1 MKRNLIIALSGLIII
16 TLFGIYIENYL
27 KKSAEV
33 ITKIIDEIE
42 KTVIIVEIDSAK
54 EKLNELN
61 EEWERTKDKWSML
74 IDHEEMDNVEE
85 TIQYIEIFIDETD
98 RQADLLAEI
107 NKLRF
112 YIEHIP
118 EKESFLVK
126 NIF

>member
-1 MKRNLIIALSGLIII
+1 MKRNLIIALSGLVIII
-16 TLFGIYIENYL
+16 IFGIFTENYL
-27 KKSAEV
+27 KKSAVE
-33 ITKIIDEIE
+33 ITNIIDSLEKSVIEIE
-42 KTVIIVEIDSAK
+42 IDKAK
-54 EKLNELN
+54 DFLDSLNKKWEK
-61 EEWERTKDKWSML
+61 TKDIWAML

-118 EKESFLVK
+118 EKESFLIK